1 MLATEG
7 LFPPCQRLSLHTV
20 QKRRFLVDSYS
31 SPHTT
36 HHARNDDIDI
46 ALTLCYTRFTTTK
59 QGFTMN
65 TRIIPLAA
73 SGAIVAA
80 IAGFVII
87 DSLI

>member
-1 MLATEG
+1 MIALTCH
-7 LFPPCQRLSLHTV
+7 P
-20 QKRRFLVDSYS
+20 
-31 SPHTT
+31 
-36 HHARNDDIDI
+36 ARNDNVDI
-46 ALTLCYTRFTTTK
+46 LFTLCYTRFTTTK
-59 QGFTMN
+59 QGFPMN